1 MRNFVTMLFLL
12 FTPMLFSQETRW
24 NVKSFSADT
33 GIATVEYN
41 GTTYAGVCSYT
52 SILSSP
58 DYEVPPGGESQIND
72 DGGFKSKTTHYSNN
86 CQLDN
91 GLLGRYKSC
100 STNAKH
106 QDDAACVAHGEN
118 PSFASSPPCFGLRRF
133 RAKRNPTAFG
143 THRAFTH
150 ALPPSFGLRSVP
162 FTVPPCFFPL
172 PLK

>member
-118 PSFASSPPCFGLRRF
+118 PKEWFAFHFSYKPKFDKPCLYTILVVFNVQEPQGI
-133 RAKRNPTAFG
+133 K
-143 THRAFTH
+143 
-150 ALPPSFGLRSVP
+150 
-162 FTVPPCFFPL
+162 
-172 PLK
+172 